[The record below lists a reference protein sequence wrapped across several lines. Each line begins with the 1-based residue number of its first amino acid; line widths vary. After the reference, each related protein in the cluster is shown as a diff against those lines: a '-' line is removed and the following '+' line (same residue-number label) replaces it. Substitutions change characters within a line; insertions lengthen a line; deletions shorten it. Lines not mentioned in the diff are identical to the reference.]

1 MKLTAEKLKK
11 IFPSATKE
19 KIETY
24 LPCFQKEFVRYGLN
38 TPRRVA
44 AFLGQIGV
52 ESGELKWDEE
62 LPSKWNKVD
71 PKDKSEPTGTLYEG
85 RKASLGNYVKGD
97 GPKFIGRGILQIT
110 GRANYTLYGNKIG
123 VDLVKAPERAKE
135 PEIATRI
142 ALEYWVNK
150 NCNAQADAWRL
161 DKVTEL
167 VNGKA
172 KLHLDKR
179 SEYSERAL
187 KILTE
192 ESGNA

>member
-1 MKLTAEKLKK
+1 MKLTAEKLKA
-11 IFPSATKE
+11 IFPNAKGE

-24 LPCFQKEFVRYGLN
+24 LACFQKEFPRYGMS

-52 ESGELKWDEE
+52 ESGELKYDEE
-62 LPSKWNKVD
+62 LRSKWNTLD
-71 PKDKSEPTGTLYEG
+71 PKDKEQPTGNAYEG
-85 RKASLGNYVKGD
+85 RKASLGNYVAGD
-97 GPKFIGRGILQIT
+97 GPKFIGRGIIQIT

-123 VDLVKAPERAKE
+123 VDLVKAPEKAKE

-142 ALEYWVNK
+142 ALEYWTNK

-179 SEYSERAL
+179 VEFSERAL
-187 KILTE
+187 AVLTE
-192 ESGNA
+192 EKPNA